1 VIETE
6 RLLLRPLTLADV
18 DDLVAMHAHA
28 EVERFM
34 GPFDPVQARTRI
46 ESSQRE
52 WQERGHGMMAIIE
65 RAAGR
70 FLGRTGMKYW
80 PQFDETEVGWA
91 LRPDAW
97 GRGIAIEAAQACVD
111 WGFQNLTVPYLTA
124 LIRPDNARSI
134 RVAERLGM
142 SPLRPEVLLEIPVVV
157 YAIERGASGHQSS

>member
-1 VIETE
+1 VIETD
-6 RLLLRPLTLADV
+6 RLLLRPLALADV
-18 DDLVAMHAHA
+18 DELVALHSHP

-34 GPFDPVQARTRI
+34 GPFDATQAAARI

-65 RAAGR
+65 RATGR
-70 FLGRTGMKYW
+70 FLGRTGLKYW

-91 LRPDAW
+91 LRPDQW
-97 GRGIAIEAAQACVD
+97 GRGIATEAARACAD

-142 SPLRPEVLLEIPVVV
+142 RPLRPDVLVEIPVVV
-157 YAIERGASGHQSS
+157 YVLDRA